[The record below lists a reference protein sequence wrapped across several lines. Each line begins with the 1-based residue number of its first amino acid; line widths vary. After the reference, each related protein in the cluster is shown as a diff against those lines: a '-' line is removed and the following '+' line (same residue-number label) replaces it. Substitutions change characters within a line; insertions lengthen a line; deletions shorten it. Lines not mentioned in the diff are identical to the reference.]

1 MWIQHLLVEFKIFKI
16 HKLMLEKQEA
26 KTTINDIVQQH
37 KQSIQN
43 NDDATTEEKEVANN
57 LVNASQQNV
66 ISKIDNATTNNQ
78 IDGIVSDGRQ
88 SINAITPD
96 TSIKRNAKMILILKQ
111 LIRK

>member
-1 MWIQHLLVEFKIFKI
+1 MDTALTSGIQNIQNTQVNVRK
-16 HKLMLEKQEA
+16 KQEA

-96 TSIKRNAKMILILKQ
+96 TSIKKKC
-111 LIRK
+111 